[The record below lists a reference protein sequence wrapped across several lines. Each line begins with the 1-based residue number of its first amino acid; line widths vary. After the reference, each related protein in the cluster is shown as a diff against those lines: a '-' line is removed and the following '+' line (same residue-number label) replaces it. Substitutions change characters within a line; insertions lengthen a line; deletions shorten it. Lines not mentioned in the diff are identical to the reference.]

1 MDCPRCDVELEL
13 LDADSLQIDEKYEA
27 TWHYFCPKCRHKYAY
42 TEVYK
47 LAYTDWDLEDD
58 E

>member
-13 LDADSLQIDEKYEA
+13 LDADSLRINGVYTA

-42 TEVYK
+42 SEVYK
-47 LAYTDWDLEDD
+47 LDTTYWELEDD